1 MDVMNIMLNLFK
13 VNNKHTWATPFDVV
27 FVFFFDN
34 SECSQYHYPVF
45 LVRNFT
51 RCLTGGKGG
60 KNSKLNPFQYNVPSL
75 SPF

>member
-13 VNNKHTWATPFDVV
+13 VNNKDTWTTPFDVV
-27 FVFFFDN
+27 FVFFIDN

-51 RCLTGGKGG
+51 RCLNGDKSE
-60 KNSKLNPFQYNVPSL
+60 KKS
-75 SPF
+75 